1 MQSSRF
7 AEESSNT
14 SGRCWGAGAAA
25 CSGLLWPP
33 QSLAGWDLC
42 GACVMRPPKDIH
54 LLALV
59 CRQTGCI
66 CVNLFLYLIAMWRA
80 HNYCPLLRP
89 HRAGIGAGA
98 VAGGGGESTGMG
110 IGVGRGLSRVWTVW
124 IVCPTRLAC

>member
-1 MQSSRF
+1 MLKRCDTACRCSR
-7 AEESSNT
+7 ADSQKSRAIQV
-14 SGRCWGAGAAA
+14 GAAGAAA

-42 GACVMRPPKDIH
+42 GACVVRLAKDIH

-89 HRAGIGAGA
+89 HRAGAGTGAVA

-110 IGVGRGLSRVWTVW
+110 IGVGRGLSRV
-124 IVCPTRLAC
+124 